1 MKYFFNTVLIVTIL
15 IYSNLFGVE
24 NGNDFENEE
33 DEFSVL
39 PTTLPSPPTTVYGR
53 FRAGLDVNYFKS
65 TESYDKEGNA
75 TEYYG
80 MDIYS
85 RWNQNIKFSYGVVND
100 AEALN
105 SNWKIKVGATASFFQ
120 ESWTPG
126 DESSGGSEYSG
137 SGWALNFSGGAYSR
151 NFLDSDTKFGVFL
164 KYQLDGTSDPEDNS
178 FAATDRQD
186 ALGIKLK
193 SHFNFST
200 QVKGFA
206 GGSYWNTFSRT
217 EKGYDYQTGSEK
229 DVKIDDGNYFSI
241 FGGLAYD
248 WDLDCGDLYLGFG
261 LSYWGRSLQCYDDN
275 EIEDSDANSL
285 SLYPKIGFRFKE
297 IPLSL
302 YLSGTS
308 KNEYGIQQGIIDLSG
323 KNTAKSS
330 IALSFGARLR
340 F

>member
-1 MKYFFNTVLIVTIL
+1 MKKNLITVLILTVL
-15 IYSNLFGVE
+15 IYSSAIAIEG
-24 NGNDFENEE
+24 DKADE
-33 DEFSVL
+33 DELIAVPTFL
-39 PTTLPSPPTTVYGR
+39 PGPEKASFGK
-53 FRAGLDVNYFKS
+53 FRVGIDVNYFKS
-65 TESYDKEGNA
+65 TESYDKEGTA
-75 TEYYG
+75 TEHYG

-85 RWNQNIKFSYGVVND
+85 RWNQNIKFSYGVVDD

-105 SNWKIKVGATASFFQ
+105 SNWKIKIGATASFFQ

-137 SGWALNFSGGAYSR
+137 SGWALNFGGGAYSR

-186 ALGIKLK
+186 ALGLK
-193 SHFNFST
+193 VKSLFSLSPNI
-200 QVKGFA
+200 KGFA

-217 EKGYDYQTGSEK
+217 EMGYDYQTGGEK
-229 DVKIDDGNYFSI
+229 DVKIDDGNYYSL

-248 WDLDCGDLYLGFG
+248 WDLDCGDLYLGLG
-261 LSYWGRSLQCYDDN
+261 LSYWGRSMQCYDDN

-285 SLYPKIGFRFKE
+285 SLIPKVGFRLKST
-297 IPLSL
+297 PLSF
-302 YLSGTS
+302 YFSGS
-308 KNEYGIQQGIIDLSG
+308 AKNEYGIRQGIIDLSG
-323 KNTAKSS
+323 KNTEKSS
-330 IALSFGARLR
+330 VAFALGARFR